1 MTQYARPVGDKADDT
16 NWSSTDES
24 AGSAVYYTAID
35 ESSASDS
42 DYITGD
48 GSGGSAIQIDFE
60 LTNGL
65 SDPSVTTGHKLIV
78 RYNTDGSSSDATLTI
93 RLMEGS
99 TVRMTDD
106 VDVSG
111 VTSYTTRTYAPT
123 NTTGSIGSYDNMFL
137 RLIFEDGDASDNL
150 YISQAYVEVPS
161 PSGGGSDA
169 VPVALNTYRQMR
181 ER

>member
-1 MTQYARPVGDKADDT
+1 VSDKAEDG

-24 AGSAVYYTAID
+24 GGSAVYYSAID

-48 GSGGSAIQIDFE
+48 GSSGSAIQIDFE

-65 SDPSVTTGHKLIV
+65 TDPSATTGHKLIF
-78 RYNTDGSSSDATLTI
+78 RYNTDGSSTDATLTV

-99 TVRMTDD
+99 TIRMSDA
-106 VDVSG
+106 VDVSE
-111 VTSYTTRTYAPT
+111 VSSYTTRTYAPT

-137 RLIFEDGDASDNL
+137 RIIFEDGDASDNV
-150 YISQAYVEVPS
+150 YISQAYVEVPDAS
-161 PSGGGSDA
+161 AGGSSIA
-169 VPVALNTYRQMR
+169 PIAMNHYRKLR
-181 ER
+181 G

>member
-1 MTQYARPVGDKADDT
+1 MTQYARPVSDKADDG
-16 NWSSTDES
+16 NWASTDDS
-24 AGSAVYYTAID
+24 GGSPVFYSAID

-48 GSGGSAIQIDFE
+48 GSGGSAIQIDLE

-65 SDPSVTTGHKLIV
+65 SDPSATTGHKLIF
-78 RYNTDGSSSDATLTI
+78 RYNTDGSSSDATLTV

-99 TVRMTDD
+99 TIRMSDA

-111 VTSYTTRTYAPT
+111 VGSYTTRTYAPT

-137 RLIFEDGDASDNL
+137 RIIFEDSDASDNV
-150 YISQAYVEVPS
+150 YISQAYVEVPDAAA
-161 PSGGGSDA
+161 GSDA
-169 VPVALNTYRQMR
+169 VPVSLNTYRQMR
-181 ER
+181 EN

>member
-1 MTQYARPVGDKADDT
+1 MTQYARPVSDKAEDG

-24 AGSAVYYTAID
+24 GGSAVFYSAID

-48 GSGGSAIQIDFE
+48 GSSGSAIQIDFE

-65 SDPSVTTGHKLIV
+65 TDPSATTGHKLIF
-78 RYNTDGSSSDATLTI
+78 RYNTDGSSTDATLTV
-93 RLMEGS
+93 RLMEGA
-99 TVRMTDD
+99 TVRMSDA
-106 VDVSG
+106 VDVSE
-111 VTSYTTRTYAPT
+111 VSSYTTRTYAPT

-137 RLIFEDGDASDNL
+137 RIIFEDGDASDNV
-150 YISQAYVEVPS
+150 YISQAYVEVPDAS
-161 PSGGGSDA
+161 AGTDA
-169 VPVALNTYRQMR
+169 VPVSLNTYRQMR

>member
-1 MTQYARPVGDKADDT
+1 MTQYARPVSDKAEDG

-24 AGSAVYYTAID
+24 GGSAVYYSAID

-48 GSGGSAIQIDFE
+48 GSSGSAIQIDFE

-65 SDPSVTTGHKLIV
+65 TDPSATTGHKLIF
-78 RYNTDGSSSDATLTI
+78 RYNTDGSSTDATLTV

-99 TVRMTDD
+99 TIRMSDA
-106 VDVSG
+106 VDVSE
-111 VTSYTTRTYAPT
+111 VSSYTTRTYAPT

-137 RLIFEDGDASDNL
+137 RIIFEDGDASDNV
-150 YISQAYVEVPS
+150 YISQAYVEVPDAS
-161 PSGGGSDA
+161 AGGSSIA
-169 VPVALNTYRQMR
+169 PIAMNHYRKLR
-181 ER
+181 G

>member
-1 MTQYARPVGDKADDT
+1 MVQYARPVSDKAEDG

-24 AGSAVYYTAID
+24 AGSAVYYSAID

-48 GSGGSAIQIDFE
+48 GSSGSAIQIDFE

-65 SDPSVTTGHKLIV
+65 TDPSATTGHKLIF
-78 RYNTDGSSSDATLTI
+78 RYNTDGSSTDATLTV

-99 TVRMTDD
+99 TIRMSDA
-106 VDVSG
+106 VDVSE
-111 VTSYTTRTYAPT
+111 VSSYTTRTYAPT

-137 RLIFEDGDASDNL
+137 RIIFEDGDASDNV
-150 YISQAYVEVPS
+150 YISQAYAEVPDAS
-161 PSGGGSDA
+161 SGSSIA
-169 VPVALNTYRQMR
+169 PIAMNHYRKLR
-181 ER
+181 G

>member
-1 MTQYARPVGDKADDT
+1 MVQYARPVSDKAEDG

-24 AGSAVYYTAID
+24 AGSAVYYSAID

-48 GSGGSAIQIDFE
+48 GSSGSAIQIDFE

-65 SDPSVTTGHKLIV
+65 TDPSATTGHKLIF
-78 RYNTDGSSSDATLTI
+78 RYNTDGSSTDATLTV

-99 TVRMTDD
+99 TIRMSDA
-106 VDVSG
+106 VDVSE
-111 VTSYTTRTYAPT
+111 VSSYTTRTYAPT

-137 RLIFEDGDASDNL
+137 RIIFEDGDASDNV
-150 YISQAYVEVPS
+150 YISQAYVEVPDAS
-161 PSGGGSDA
+161 AGGSSIA
-169 VPVALNTYRQMR
+169 PIAMNHYRKLR
-181 ER
+181 G

>member
-1 MTQYARPVGDKADDT
+1 MVQYARPVSDKAEDG

-24 AGSAVYYTAID
+24 AGSAVYYSAID

-48 GSGGSAIQIDFE
+48 GSSGSAIQIDFE

-65 SDPSVTTGHKLIV
+65 TDPSATTGHKLIF
-78 RYNTDGSSSDATLTI
+78 RYNTDGSSTDATLTV

-99 TVRMTDD
+99 TIRMSDD
-106 VDVSG
+106 VDVSE
-111 VTSYTTRTYAPT
+111 VSSYTTRTYAPT

-137 RLIFEDGDASDNL
+137 RIIFEDGDASDNV
-150 YISQAYVEVPS
+150 YISQAYVEVPDAS
-161 PSGGGSDA
+161 SGSSIA
-169 VPVALNTYRQMR
+169 PIAMNHYRKLR
-181 ER
+181 G